1 MKELVGTF
9 NQETA
14 LVGAFSVIVKTH
26 GSFAA
31 LILAEHDTLHIG
43 ETLLGPRIARLGSSH
58 TATITRGSA
67 WHGQVEMES
76 AVWQLRRPRPRP
88 PTCTVGSRPAGR
100 TCSPGSP
107 GCLGCPG
114 AWSLSLAPAA
124 GGCRSWALSAA
135 AAQNKKYVRWGDV
148 AAAGAE
154 QPSTAAHTDLGHTPS

>member
-1 MKELVGTF
+1 MKLISRLLTVGSTVNTRFVQCLNSVLNVKELVGTF

-14 LVGAFSVIVKTH
+14 LVGAFSVIVKTY

-107 GCLGCPG
+107 GCPGCPG

-124 GGCRSWALSAA
+124 GGCRS
-135 AAQNKKYVRWGDV
+135 
-148 AAAGAE
+148 
-154 QPSTAAHTDLGHTPS
+154 